1 MSPFVCV
8 MFVTNFL
15 NSNLKKG
22 VKKKRGGEGFGNR
35 LIYLFCFLN
44 I

>member
-15 NSNLKKG
+15 NSNFKKG
-22 VKKKRGGEGFGNR
+22 VKKRGGGTIRQYYFVFQ
-35 LIYLFCFLN
+35 IF
-44 I
+44 

>member
-15 NSNLKKG
+15 KSHFKKG
-22 VKKKRGGEGFGNR
+22 VKNREGK
-35 LIYLFCFLN
+35 YVALFYYSW
-44 I
+44 